1 MCGIAGFI
9 EAPGRAVDV
18 LARVAGDVTD
28 ALAHRGPDDSGVWT
42 DPSIAVALGNRRLAI
57 RDLSPMGHQPMVSAD
72 GRFVLVFNGEI
83 YNFASMREQLAGL
96 DHRFRGRSDTEVLL
110 AAVSQWGL
118 APALEHTNGMFAL
131 ALWDRAERQLWL
143 ARDRVGE
150 KPLYYGWLGG
160 TFFFGSEL
168 KALRSHPD
176 FAGEIDRD
184 ALTLFFRHKYIPHP
198 WCIFKGIRKLPPGCV
213 AVVRPDGGAAP
224 VEPVPYWDATV
235 AAEAAERDPFQGPI
249 GEAVEQLD
257 ALLLDAVG
265 LRMGSDVPL
274 GALLS
279 GGIDSSAVVALMQA
293 QSDRPVRSFTIG
305 FEEGA
310 FDESSHATVVA
321 RHLGTDHTTMT
332 VTARDA
338 LDTIPLL
345 PAIYDEPFADSSQ
358 IPSYLVSKLAR
369 THVTVALSGDGGDE
383 VFGGYNRYVW
393 VPRLARWSA
402 RMPNGARH
410 TTAAVLSSVNPATW
424 DRLLAGVGPYLPSK
438 FRHRTAGDKLTK
450 LIDGLRAAGPD
461 ELYRRLV
468 SHWQEPSS
476 LVIDGVEPTT
486 PVSDPS
492 GRPPIADFTQMMM
505 FLDATTYLP
514 EDILAKVDRASM
526 ASSLEVRPPYL
537 DPRVVEFA
545 WRLPVD
551 LKIVDGVGKAPLRG
565 VLDRYVPRHLVE
577 RPKMGFGV
585 PIGDWLRG
593 PLKEWAASL
602 LDPQALARDGILRV
616 EPIRR
621 VWEQHVSGRQNRQ
634 YLLWDVLMFQSW
646 LESSRQPVVRAG
658 VA

>member
-9 EAPGRAVDV
+9 EEPGRSVDV
-18 LARVAGDVTD
+18 LERVARDVND
-28 ALAHRGPDDSGVWT
+28 ALVHRGPDDSGVWT
-42 DPSIAVALGNRRLAI
+42 DPSIAIALGNRRLAI
-57 RDLSPMGHQPMVSAD
+57 RDPSPMGHQPMVSGD

-83 YNFASMREQLAGL
+83 YNFSYIRDQLTGL
-96 DHRFRGRSDTEVLL
+96 GHRFRGRSDTEVLL
-110 AAVSQWGL
+110 TAVMQWGL
-118 APALEHTNGMFAL
+118 VPALERTNGMFAL
-131 ALWDRAERQLWL
+131 ALWDRAERRLSL
-143 ARDRVGE
+143 ARDRLGE

-160 TFFFGSEL
+160 TFLFGSEL
-168 KALRSHPD
+168 KALRSHPA
-176 FAGEIDRD
+176 FAAEIDRD

-198 WCIFKGIRKLPPGCV
+198 WSIFKGIRKLPPGCLTT
-213 AVVRPDGGAAP
+213 VRPDGGIAP
-224 VEPVPYWDATV
+224 VEPVAYWEANGV
-235 AAEAAERDPFQGPI
+235 AEAAEADTFQGSMH
-249 GEAVEQLD
+249 EAVEQLD
-257 ALLLDAVG
+257 ALLRDAVT

-279 GGIDSSAVVALMQA
+279 GGVDSSAVVALMQA
-293 QSDRPVRSFTIG
+293 ESDRPVRSFTIG
-305 FEEGA
+305 FEEA
-310 FDESSHATVVA
+310 SFDESHHAAAVA
-321 RHLGTDHTTMT
+321 RHLGTDHTMLT

-345 PAIYDEPFADSSQ
+345 PTVYDEPFADSSQ
-358 IPSYLVSKLAR
+358 IPSYLVSRLAR

-383 VFGGYNRYVW
+383 LFGGYNRYLW

-402 RMPNGARH
+402 RMPNTARH
-410 TTAAVLSSVNPATW
+410 TAAALLSGVNPSTW
-424 DRLLAGVGPYLPSK
+424 DRLLTGAGPFLPSK
-438 FRHRTAGDKLTK
+438 LRHRTPGDKLAK

-461 ELYRRLV
+461 DMYQRLV

-476 LVIDGVEPTT
+476 LLVEGVEPKTLI
-486 PVSDPS
+486 SDAS
-492 GRPPIADFTQMMM
+492 GRPRIANFTQMMM

-526 ASSLEVRPPYL
+526 ASSLEVRPPFL
-537 DPRVVEFA
+537 DHRVVEFA

-565 VLDRYVPRHLVE
+565 VLDRYVPRALVE

-593 PLKEWAASL
+593 PLKDWAASL
-602 LDPQALARDGILRV
+602 LDPNVLTRDGILRA

-621 VWEQHVSGRQNRQ
+621 VWDEHISGRENRQ
-634 YLLWDVLMFQSW
+634 YLLWDVLMFQCW
-646 LESSRQPVVRAG
+646 LESSRQPLVRAD